1 MLKQIEGS
9 HAVAHVVAQCRP
21 NVISAYPI
29 TPQTHIVEGLADIV
43 GAGQLDAEFVNVESE
58 FSAAS
63 VVLGASAAGARAY
76 TATSSQGLLL
86 MSEVIYCIAGMR
98 LPIVMTCANRAI
110 SAPLSIWNDH
120 QDSMAVRDA
129 GWIQLHAEDN
139 QEASDLHIQAFK
151 IAERTFLPVMVC
163 MDGFIL
169 THAYEPVDLP
179 EQKEVDDFLPT
190 FKPRHI
196 VDPRWPRGIGLFADP
211 RFYMETRY
219 ILHRALEKSEET
231 IKEVSSEFAK
241 AFGRESGGFIKTY
254 KLEEADVVV
263 VSMGSVVGTIKE
275 LIDQLEEEGKKVG
288 LKKVGLLQICSYRPF
303 PREEVYRA
311 LKDKMNIVV
320 LEKCISLGRGGILAS
335 DVRWSFPRA
344 EKKDRDIS
352 SFVAGLGGR
361 NISIDDLRYMVE
373 KVGKEPVEF
382 EFLGLR
388 TELIAERDM

>member
-1 MLKQIEGS
+1 MLKQVEGS
-9 HAVAHVVAQCRP
+9 YAVADVVSLCRP

-29 TPQTHIVEGLADIV
+29 TPQTHIVEGLASIV
-43 GAGQLDAEFVNVESE
+43 GEGRLDAQFINVESE

-76 TATSSQGLLL
+76 TATTSQGLLL

-98 LPIVMTCANRAI
+98 LPIVLTCANRAI
-110 SAPLSIWNDH
+110 SAPLSIWNDQ

-151 IAERTFLPVMVC
+151 IAEQTFLPVMVC

-169 THAYEPVDLP
+169 THAFEPVDVP
-179 EQKEVDDFLPT
+179 EQKEVDDFLPP
-190 FKPRHI
+190 FQPRHI
-196 VDPRWPRGIGLFADP
+196 VDPRYPRGIGLFADP

-231 IKEVSSEFAK
+231 IKEVSSDFAR
-241 AFGRESGGFIKTY
+241 AFGRESGGFIKAY
-254 KLEEADVVV
+254 KLDEADVAI
-263 VSMGSVVGTIKE
+263 VSMGSVVGTIKD
-275 LIDQLEEEGKKVG
+275 LIDQLEEEG
-288 LKKVGLLQICSYRPF
+288 KKVGLLQICSYRPF
-303 PREEVYRA
+303 PRKEVYRA

-344 EKKDRDIS
+344 EQRDRNIS

-361 NISIDDLRYMVE
+361 NIAQDDLRYMVE
-373 KVGKEPVEF
+373 KVEKEPVEF
-382 EFLGLR
+382 EFLGLKR
-388 TELIAERDM
+388 ELIAERDM

>member
-9 HAVAHVVAQCRP
+9 YAVAEVVSQCRP

-43 GAGQLDAEFVNVESE
+43 GAGRLDAEFVNVESE

-76 TATSSQGLLL
+76 TATTSQGLLL

-98 LPIVMTCANRAI
+98 LPIVLTCANRAI
-110 SAPLSIWNDH
+110 SAPLSIWNDQ

-151 IAERTFLPVMVC
+151 IAEQTFLPVMVC

-169 THAYEPVDLP
+169 THAFEPVDIP
-179 EQKEVDDFLPT
+179 EQKQVDDFLPA

-263 VSMGSVVGTIKE
+263 ISMGSVVGTIKE

-288 LKKVGLLQICSYRPF
+288 LLQICSYRPF
-303 PREEVYRA
+303 PRKAVYNA

-344 EKKDRDIS
+344 EKKDRNIS

-361 NISIDDLRYMVE
+361 NISTDDLRYMVE
-373 KVGKEPVEF
+373 KVAKEPVEF

-388 TELIAERDM
+388 EELIAEKDM

>member
-9 HAVAHVVAQCRP
+9 YAVADVVAMCRP

-29 TPQTHIVEGLADIV
+29 TPQTHIVEGLALIV
-43 GAGQLDAEFVNVESE
+43 GEGRLDAEFVNVESE

-98 LPIVMTCANRAI
+98 LPIVLTCANRAI

-120 QDSMAVRDA
+120 QDSMALRDA

-139 QEASDLHIQAFK
+139 QEAADLHIQAFK
-151 IAERTFLPVMVC
+151 IAEQTNLPVMVC

-169 THAYEPVDLP
+169 THAFEPVDVP
-179 EQKEVDDFLPT
+179 EPKDVDAFLPP
-190 FKPRHI
+190 FQPKNI

-219 ILHRALEKSEET
+219 ILHRAMEKSEET
-231 IKEVSSEFAK
+231 IKEVSADFAK
-241 AFGRESGGFIKTY
+241 TFGRDSGGFLKTY
-254 KLEEADVVV
+254 NLEEADLVII
-263 VSMGSVVGTIKE
+263 SMGSVVGTIKD
-275 LIDQLEEEGKKVG
+275 LIDQLKEEG
-288 LKKVGLLQICSYRPF
+288 KKVGLLQICSYRPF
-303 PREEVYRA
+303 PRKEIYNV

-320 LEKCISLGRGGILAS
+320 LEKSISLGRGGILAS

-344 EKKDRDIS
+344 EKKDRSIS
-352 SFVAGLGGR
+352 SFIAGLGGR
-361 NISIDDLRYMVE
+361 NISMEDLRYMVE
-373 KVGKEPVEF
+373 KVEKEPVEI
-382 EFLGLR
+382 EFLGLKK
-388 TELIAERDM
+388 ELISEKDL

>member
-9 HAVAHVVAQCRP
+9 YAVAHVVAQCRP

-76 TATSSQGLLL
+76 TATSSQGVLL

-98 LPIVMTCANRAI
+98 LPIVLTCANRAI
-110 SAPLSIWNDH
+110 SAPLSIWNDQ

-129 GWIQLHAEDN
+129 GWIQLYAEDN

-151 IAERTFLPVMVC
+151 IAEQTFLPVMVC

-263 VSMGSVVGTIKE
+263 VSMGSVVGTIKD
-275 LIDQLEEEGKKVG
+275 LIDQLEEEG
-288 LKKVGLLQICSYRPF
+288 KKVGLLQICSYRPF
-303 PREEVYRA
+303 PRKEVYRA

-373 KVGKEPVEF
+373 KVEKEPVEF
-382 EFLGLR
+382 EFLGLK

>member
-1 MLKQIEGS
+1 
-9 HAVAHVVAQCRP
+9 
-21 NVISAYPI
+21 
-29 TPQTHIVEGLADIV
+29 
-43 GAGQLDAEFVNVESE
+43 VESE

-76 TATSSQGLLL
+76 TATTSQGLML

-98 LPIVMTCANRAI
+98 LPIVLTCANRAI
-110 SAPLSIWNDH
+110 SAPLSIWNDQ

-151 IAERTFLPVMVC
+151 IAEQTFLPTMVC

-169 THAYEPVDLP
+169 THAFEPVDIP
-179 EQKEVDDFLPT
+179 EQKEVDAFLPA
-190 FKPRHI
+190 FKPKHI

-219 ILHRALEKSEET
+219 ILHRALEKSQEV
-231 IKEVSSEFAK
+231 IKEVSADFAK
-241 AFGRESGGFIKTY
+241 VFGRESGGFFKTY
-254 KLEEADVVV
+254 KLKEADLVI

-288 LKKVGLLQICSYRPF
+288 LLQICSYRPF
-303 PREEVYRA
+303 PRKEVYNA
-311 LKDKMNIVV
+311 LKDKTNIAV

-335 DVRWSFPRA
+335 DIRWSFPRA
-344 EKKDRDIS
+344 EKKDRNIS

-373 KVGKEPVEF
+373 KVEKEPVEF
-382 EFLGLR
+382 EFLGLKK
-388 TELIAERDM
+388 ELIAEKDM

>member
-9 HAVAHVVAQCRP
+9 YAVAHVVAQCRP

-76 TATSSQGLLL
+76 TATSSQGVLL

-98 LPIVMTCANRAI
+98 LPIVLTCANRAI
-110 SAPLSIWNDH
+110 SAPLSIWNDQ

-129 GWIQLHAEDN
+129 GWIQLYAEDN

-151 IAERTFLPVMVC
+151 IAEQTFLPVMVC

-263 VSMGSVVGTIKE
+263 VSMGSVVGTIKD
-275 LIDQLEEEGKKVG
+275 LIDQLEEEG
-288 LKKVGLLQICSYRPF
+288 KKVGLLQICSYRPF
-303 PREEVYRA
+303 PRKEVYRA

-373 KVGKEPVEF
+373 KVEKEPVEF
-382 EFLGLR
+382 EFLGLN

>member
-1 MLKQIEGS
+1 MLKQVEGS
-9 HAVAHVVAQCRP
+9 HAVADVVALCRP

-29 TPQTHIVEGLADIV
+29 TPQTHIVEGLASIV
-43 GAGQLDAEFVNVESE
+43 GEGRLDAEFVNVESE

-76 TATSSQGLLL
+76 TATTSQGLLL

-98 LPIVMTCANRAI
+98 LPIVLTCANRAI
-110 SAPLSIWNDH
+110 SAPLSIWNDQ

-139 QEASDLHIQAFK
+139 QEASDLHMQAFK
-151 IAERTFLPVMVC
+151 IAEQTFLPVMVC

-169 THAYEPVDLP
+169 THAFEPVDVP
-179 EQKEVDDFLPT
+179 EQREVDDFLPP
-190 FKPRHI
+190 FKPKHI
-196 VDPRWPRGIGLFADP
+196 VDPRYPRGIGLFADP

-231 IKEVSSEFAK
+231 IKQVSSEFART
-241 AFGRESGGFIKTY
+241 FGRESGGFIKTY
-254 KLEEADVVV
+254 KLEEAEVAI
-263 VSMGSVVGTIKE
+263 VSMGSVVGTIKD
-275 LIDQLEEEGKKVG
+275 LIDELEGEG
-288 LKKVGLLQICSYRPF
+288 KKVGLLQICSYRPF
-303 PREEVYRA
+303 PRDEVYRA

-344 EKKDRDIS
+344 EKKDRNIS

-361 NISIDDLRYMVE
+361 NIAQDDLRYMVE

-382 EFLGLR
+382 EFLGLKK
-388 TELIAERDM
+388 ELIAERDM

>member
-43 GAGQLDAEFVNVESE
+43 GAGQLDAEFINVESE

-76 TATSSQGLLL
+76 TATSSQGVLL

-98 LPIVMTCANRAI
+98 LPIVLTCANRAI
-110 SAPLSIWNDH
+110 SAPLSIWNDQ

-129 GWIQLHAEDN
+129 GWIQLYAEDN

-151 IAERTFLPVMVC
+151 IAEQTFLPVMVC

-288 LKKVGLLQICSYRPF
+288 LLQICSYRPF
-303 PREEVYRA
+303 PRNEVYRA

-373 KVGKEPVEF
+373 KVEKEPVEF
-382 EFLGLR
+382 EFLGLK

>member
-29 TPQTHIVEGLADIV
+29 TPQTHIVEELAEIV

-110 SAPLSIWNDH
+110 SAPLSIWNDQ

-139 QEASDLHIQAFK
+139 QEASDLHVQAFK

-169 THAYEPVDLP
+169 THAFEPVDIP

-241 AFGRESGGFIKTY
+241 TFGRESGGFIKAY

-263 VSMGSVVGTIKE
+263 ISMGSVVGTIKE

-288 LKKVGLLQICSYRPF
+288 LLQICSYRPF
-303 PREEVYRA
+303 PRHEVYRA

-373 KVGKEPVEF
+373 KVEKEPVEF
-382 EFLGLR
+382 EFLGLKE
-388 TELIAERDM
+388 ELIAEKDM

>member
-29 TPQTHIVEGLADIV
+29 TPQTHIVEELADIV
-43 GAGQLDAEFVNVESE
+43 GAGQLDAEFINVESE

-151 IAERTFLPVMVC
+151 IAEQTFLPVMVC

-288 LKKVGLLQICSYRPF
+288 LLQICSYRPF
-303 PREEVYRA
+303 PRHEVYRA

-388 TELIAERDM
+388 TELIAEKEM

>member
-9 HAVAHVVAQCRP
+9 YAVAQVVAHCRP

-29 TPQTHIVEGLADIV
+29 TPQTHIVEGLADLV
-43 GAGQLDAEFVNVESE
+43 GQGQLQAEFVNVESE

-76 TATSSQGLLL
+76 TATTSQGLLL

-98 LPIVMTCANRAI
+98 LPIVLTCANRAI
-110 SAPLSIWNDH
+110 SAPLSIWNDQ

-151 IAERTFLPVMVC
+151 IAEQTFLPTMVC

-169 THAYEPVDLP
+169 THAFEPVDIP
-179 EQKEVDDFLPT
+179 EQKEVDDFLPA
-190 FKPRHI
+190 FKPKHI

-211 RFYMETRY
+211 RFYLETRY
-219 ILHRALEKSEET
+219 ILHRALEKSQET
-231 IKEVSSEFAK
+231 IKEVSAEFAK
-241 AFGRESGGFIKTY
+241 VFGRDSGGFIKTY
-254 KLEEADVVV
+254 KVKGADMVI

-288 LKKVGLLQICSYRPF
+288 LLQICSYRPF
-303 PREEVYRA
+303 PRKEVYRA
-311 LKDKMNIVV
+311 LKDKTNIVV

-335 DVRWSFPRA
+335 DIRWSFPRA
-344 EKKDRDIS
+344 EKKDRNIS

-373 KVGKEPVEF
+373 RVEKEPVEF
-382 EFLGLR
+382 DFLGLR
-388 TELIAERDM
+388 KELIAERDM

>member
-9 HAVAHVVAQCRP
+9 YAVAHVVAQCRP

-43 GAGQLDAEFVNVESE
+43 GAGKLDAEFVNVESE

-76 TATSSQGLLL
+76 TATTSQGLLL

-98 LPIVMTCANRAI
+98 LPIVLTCANRAI
-110 SAPLSIWNDH
+110 SAPLSIWNDQ

-151 IAERTFLPVMVC
+151 IAEQTFLPTMVC

-169 THAYEPVDLP
+169 THAFEPVDIP

-231 IKEVSSEFAK
+231 IKEVSSEFAR

-254 KLEEADVVV
+254 KLEEADVAI

-275 LIDQLEEEGKKVG
+275 LIDQLEEKG
-288 LKKVGLLQICSYRPF
+288 KKVGLLQICSYRPF
-303 PREEVYRA
+303 PRKEVYRA
-311 LKDKMNIVV
+311 LRDKMNIVV

-344 EKKDRDIS
+344 EKRDRDIS

-361 NISIDDLRYMVE
+361 NISIEHLQYMVE
-373 KVGKEPVEF
+373 KVEKEPVEF
-382 EFLGLR
+382 EFLGLKE
-388 TELIAERDM
+388 ELIAERDM

>member
-9 HAVAHVVAQCRP
+9 YAVAQVVAHCRP
-21 NVISAYPI
+21 HVISAYPI
-29 TPQTHIVEGLADIV
+29 TPQTHIVEGLADLV
-43 GAGQLDAEFVNVESE
+43 GEGQLQAEFVNVESE

-76 TATSSQGLLL
+76 TATTSQGLLL

-98 LPIVMTCANRAI
+98 LPIVLTCANRAI
-110 SAPLSIWNDH
+110 SAPLSIWNDQ

-151 IAERTFLPVMVC
+151 IAEQTFLPTMVC

-169 THAYEPVDLP
+169 THAFEPVDIP
-179 EQKEVDDFLPT
+179 EQKEVDDFLPP

-231 IKEVSSEFAK
+231 IKEVSAEFAK
-241 AFGRESGGFIKTY
+241 VFGRDSGGFIKTY
-254 KLEEADVVV
+254 KLDKADVAIV
-263 VSMGSVVGTIKE
+263 KE
-275 LIDQLEEEGKKVG
+275 LIDRLEEEG
-288 LKKVGLLQICSYRPF
+288 KKVGLLQICSYRPF
-303 PREEVYRA
+303 PRKEVYRA
-311 LKDKMNIVV
+311 LKDKTNIVV

-344 EKKDRDIS
+344 EKKDRNIS

-373 KVGKEPVEF
+373 KVEKEPVEF
-382 EFLGLR
+382 EFLGLKK
-388 TELIAERDM
+388 ELIAERDM

>member
-9 HAVAHVVAQCRP
+9 YAVAHVVAQCRP

-76 TATSSQGLLL
+76 TATSSQGVLL

-98 LPIVMTCANRAI
+98 LPIVLTCANRAI
-110 SAPLSIWNDH
+110 SAPLSIWNDQ

-129 GWIQLHAEDN
+129 GWIQLYAEDN

-151 IAERTFLPVMVC
+151 IAEQTFLPVMVC

-231 IKEVSSEFAK
+231 IKEISSEFAK
-241 AFGRESGGFIKTY
+241 TFGRESGGFIKTY

-288 LKKVGLLQICSYRPF
+288 LLQICSYRPF
-303 PREEVYRA
+303 PRKEVYRA

-373 KVGKEPVEF
+373 KVEKEPVEF
-382 EFLGLR
+382 EFLGLN

>member
-1 MLKQIEGS
+1 MLKQVEGS
-9 HAVAHVVAQCRP
+9 HAVADVVALCRP

-29 TPQTHIVEGLADIV
+29 TPQTHIVEGLASIV
-43 GAGQLDAEFVNVESE
+43 GEGRLDAQFVNVESE

-76 TATSSQGLLL
+76 TATTSQGLLL

-98 LPIVMTCANRAI
+98 LPIVLTCANRAI
-110 SAPLSIWNDH
+110 SAPLSIWND
-120 QDSMAVRDA
+120 QQYSMAVRDA
-129 GWIQLHAEDN
+129 GWVQLHAEDN

-151 IAERTFLPVMVC
+151 IAEQTFLPVMVC

-169 THAYEPVDLP
+169 THAFEPVDVP
-179 EQKEVDDFLPT
+179 EQKEVDDFLPS
-190 FKPRHI
+190 FQPRHI
-196 VDPRWPRGIGLFADP
+196 VDPRYPRGIGLFADP

-231 IKEVSSEFAK
+231 IKEVSSDFAR
-241 AFGRESGGFIKTY
+241 AFGRESGGFIKAY
-254 KLEEADVVV
+254 KLDEADVAI
-263 VSMGSVVGTIKE
+263 VSMGSVVGTIKD
-275 LIDQLEEEGKKVG
+275 LIDQLEVEG
-288 LKKVGLLQICSYRPF
+288 KKVGLLQICSYRPF
-303 PREEVYRA
+303 PRKEVYRA

-344 EKKDRDIS
+344 EQKDRNIS

-361 NISIDDLRYMVE
+361 NIPQDDLRYMVE
-373 KVGKEPVEF
+373 KVEKEPVEF

-388 TELIAERDM
+388 KELIAERDM

>member
-29 TPQTHIVEGLADIV
+29 TPQTHIVEKLADIV

-98 LPIVMTCANRAI
+98 LPIVLTCANRAI
-110 SAPLSIWNDH
+110 SAPLSIWNDQ

-139 QEASDLHIQAFK
+139 QEASDLHVQAFK

-169 THAYEPVDLP
+169 THAFEPVDIP

-241 AFGRESGGFIKTY
+241 TFGRESGGFIKAY

-263 VSMGSVVGTIKE
+263 ISMGSVVGTIKE

-288 LKKVGLLQICSYRPF
+288 LLQICSYRPF
-303 PREEVYRA
+303 PRHEVYRA

-373 KVGKEPVEF
+373 KVEKEPVEF
-382 EFLGLR
+382 EFLGLKE
-388 TELIAERDM
+388 ELIAEKDM

>member
-1 MLKQIEGS
+1 MLKQVEGS
-9 HAVAHVVAQCRP
+9 HAVADVVALCRP

-29 TPQTHIVEGLADIV
+29 TPQTHIVEGLASIV
-43 GAGQLDAEFVNVESE
+43 GEGRLDAQFVNVESE

-76 TATSSQGLLL
+76 TATTSQGLLL

-98 LPIVMTCANRAI
+98 LPIVLTCANRAI
-110 SAPLSIWNDH
+110 SAPLSIWNDQ

-139 QEASDLHIQAFK
+139 QEAADLHMQAFK
-151 IAERTFLPVMVC
+151 IAEQTFLPVMVC

-169 THAYEPVDLP
+169 THAFEPVDVP
-179 EQKEVDDFLPT
+179 EQKEVDDFLPP
-190 FKPRHI
+190 FQPRHI
-196 VDPRWPRGIGLFADP
+196 VDPRYPRGIGLFADP

-231 IKEVSSEFAK
+231 IKEVSSEFART
-241 AFGRESGGFIKTY
+241 FGRESGGFIKAY
-254 KLEEADVVV
+254 KLEEADVAI
-263 VSMGSVVGTIKE
+263 VSMGSVVGTIKD
-275 LIDQLEEEGKKVG
+275 LIDQLEEEG
-288 LKKVGLLQICSYRPF
+288 KKVGLLQICSYRPF
-303 PREEVYRA
+303 PRKEVYNA

-344 EKKDRDIS
+344 EQKDRNIS

-361 NISIDDLRYMVE
+361 NIARDDLRYMVE
-373 KVGKEPVEF
+373 KVEEAPVEF

-388 TELIAERDM
+388 KELIAERDM

>member
-21 NVISAYPI
+21 HVISAYPI
-29 TPQTHIVEGLADIV
+29 TPQTHIVEELADIV

-98 LPIVMTCANRAI
+98 LPIVLTCANRAI
-110 SAPLSIWNDH
+110 SAPLSIWNDQ

-151 IAERTFLPVMVC
+151 IAEQTFLPVMVC

-169 THAYEPVDLP
+169 THAYEPVDIP
-179 EQKEVDDFLPT
+179 EQKEVDDFLPA

-219 ILHRALEKSEET
+219 ILHRALEKSEDT
-231 IKEVSSEFAK
+231 IKKVSSEFAK

-263 VSMGSVVGTIKE
+263 ISMGSVVGTIKE

-288 LKKVGLLQICSYRPF
+288 LLQICSYRPF
-303 PREEVYRA
+303 PRKEIYNA

-335 DVRWSFPRA
+335 DIRWSFPRA
-344 EKKDRDIS
+344 EKKDRNIS

-361 NISIDDLRYMVE
+361 NISIDNLRYMVE
-373 KVGKEPVEF
+373 KVEKEPVEF

-388 TELIAERDM
+388 EELIAEKDM

>member
-9 HAVAHVVAQCRP
+9 YAVAEVVSQCRP

-43 GAGQLDAEFVNVESE
+43 GAGRLDAEFVNVESE

-76 TATSSQGLLL
+76 TATTSQGLLL

-98 LPIVMTCANRAI
+98 LPIVLTCANRAI
-110 SAPLSIWNDH
+110 SAPLSIWNDQ

-151 IAERTFLPVMVC
+151 IAEQTFLPVMVC

-169 THAYEPVDLP
+169 THAYEPVDIP
-179 EQKEVDDFLPT
+179 EQKQVDDFLPA

-211 RFYMETRY
+211 RFYLETRY

-254 KLEEADVVV
+254 KLEEADVAV

-288 LKKVGLLQICSYRPF
+288 LLQICSYRPF
-303 PREEVYRA
+303 PRKAVYNA

-344 EKKDRDIS
+344 EKKDRNIS

-361 NISIDDLRYMVE
+361 NISIDHLQYMVE
-373 KVGKEPVEF
+373 KVEKEPVEF

-388 TELIAERDM
+388 EELIAEKDM

>member
-29 TPQTHIVEGLADIV
+29 TPQTHIVEELAEIV

-98 LPIVMTCANRAI
+98 LPIVLTCANRAI
-110 SAPLSIWNDH
+110 SAPLSIWNDQ

-139 QEASDLHIQAFK
+139 QEASDLHVQAFK

-169 THAYEPVDLP
+169 THAFEPVDIP

-241 AFGRESGGFIKTY
+241 TFGRESGGFIKAY

-263 VSMGSVVGTIKE
+263 ISMGSVVGTIKE

-288 LKKVGLLQICSYRPF
+288 LLQICSYRPF
-303 PREEVYRA
+303 PRHEVYRA

-373 KVGKEPVEF
+373 KVEKEPVEF
-382 EFLGLR
+382 EFLGLKE
-388 TELIAERDM
+388 ELIAEKDM

>member
-21 NVISAYPI
+21 HVISAYPI
-29 TPQTHIVEGLADIV
+29 TPQTHIVEELADIV

-98 LPIVMTCANRAI
+98 LPIVLTCANRAI
-110 SAPLSIWNDH
+110 SAPLSIWNDQ

-151 IAERTFLPVMVC
+151 IAEQTFLPVMVC

-169 THAYEPVDLP
+169 THAYEPVDIP
-179 EQKEVDDFLPT
+179 QQKEVDDFLPA

-211 RFYMETRY
+211 RFYLETRY

-231 IKEVSSEFAK
+231 IKEVSSEFTK
-241 AFGRESGGFIKTY
+241 AFGRESGGFIKAY

-263 VSMGSVVGTIKE
+263 ISMGSVVGTIKE

-288 LKKVGLLQICSYRPF
+288 LLQICSYRPF
-303 PREEVYRA
+303 PRKEVYRA

-373 KVGKEPVEF
+373 KVEKEPVEF
-382 EFLGLR
+382 EFLGLKE
-388 TELIAERDM
+388 ELIAERDM